1 MSILK
6 KPLPVKLFFSIFAG
20 SEEAINKV
28 IKELEVVYGIIDITS
43 AFMPFDE
50 TNYYEGEFGKGLIR
64 KLIFFERLISPE
76 EIVKVK
82 KHAIDIE
89 KKYTFGEKR
98 LVNIDPGY
106 ISLSRVVLST
116 GKDYTHRIYL
126 GEGVYADLTYIYKK
140 KEGYVNLPWTYPD
153 YAKSDMKYFFEQARK
168 LLKEQLKGNKY
179 E

>member
-20 SEEAINKV
+20 SEEDINSV
-28 IKELEVVYGIIDITS
+28 IKELENVYGIIDIAS

-50 TNYYEGEFGKGLIR
+50 TDYYEKEFGKGLIR
-64 KLIFFERLISPE
+64 KLVFFEKLISPE
-76 EIVKVK
+76 EIINVK
-82 KHAIDIE
+82 KHAMKIE
-89 KKYTFGEKR
+89 KKYTKCEKR

-106 ISLSRVVLST
+106 LSLSRVVLST

-153 YAKSDMKYFFEQARK
+153 YAKKQMKHYFEQARI
-168 LLKEQLKGNKY
+168 LLKEQLKGYKD

>member
-6 KPLPVKLFFSIFAG
+6 KPLPVKLFFSIFAS
-20 SEEAINKV
+20 SEKNINNV
-28 IKELEVVYGIIDITS
+28 IEDLEEVYGIIDIVST
-43 AFMPFDE
+43 FIPFDE
-50 TNYYEGEFGKGLIR
+50 TDYYEDEFGKGLIR
-64 KLIFFERLISPE
+64 KLVFFERLISPE

-106 ISLSRVVLST
+106 LALSRVVLAT

-126 GEGVYADLTYIYKK
+126 GEGVYADLTYIYKR

-153 YAKSDMKYFFEQARK
+153 YAKEQMKHFFEQARV
-168 LLKEQLKGNKY
+168 LLKKQLKGYKY